1 MREGYVQELRRL
13 VGPRPLILV
22 GAAVIL
28 QDRAGGILLQ
38 RRTDDGLWGL
48 PGGIMEPGEGLE
60 DTARR
65 ELKEEV
71 GLEVGGLLLWRVFSG
86 EEMYHRYPNG
96 DEVHFVNAVFVG
108 DAPPQ
113 APRPDLV
120 ESREARFF
128 PLADLPDELSMD
140 RVAIREFVRS
150 QAG

>member
-1 MREGYVQELRRL
+1 MREGYVRDVRRL
-13 VGPRPLILV
+13 VGSRPLVLV

-28 QDRAGGILLQ
+28 RDTAGAILLQ

-48 PGGIMEPGEGLE
+48 PGGIMEPGESLE

-65 ELKEEV
+65 ELEEEV
-71 GLEVGGLLLWRVFSG
+71 GLRVGRLTLWRVYSG

-108 DAPPQ
+108 EAPPQ

-120 ESREARFF
+120 ESLEARFF
-128 PLADLPDELSMD
+128 PLTGLPGELSMD
-140 RVAIREFVRS
+140 RIAIHEFVTS